1 MKWNKYTIE
10 AKTSAEDAIISLL
23 MSLGI
28 EGVEIEDDVP
38 LTKKELEAMFV
49 DPDAK
54 ELLPDTVQ
62 IEEGA
67 RISFYLRVTD
77 DEDNISLRQENSDT
91 VDASYTIH
99 DKLWSNDEIKN
110 LLLKLHTELKELSNR
125 IDIGSGEITTDSTEQ
140 SEWIDKWK
148 DYYKPML
155 VSNILIIPYWEEIP
169 QEYISDIEN
178 GSIHVVKLNPGS
190 AFGSGS
196 HDTTRLCIDG
206 IRRYIDKNAK
216 AAKIIDIGAG
226 SGILGFSALCNGAS
240 YVYSVELDPAC
251 EHIMMENMELNGV
264 DYKSF
269 VIGIGNILE
278 DEKMR
283 IDAGSDYDILVANIL
298 APVTV
303 TLAGKGMADSL
314 VKKGGYFIT
323 SGIAK
328 HRESEVLSAFY
339 NNSSWKIVDEKTTDD
354 WVLLVA
360 ERL

>member
-10 AKTSAEDAIISLL
+10 TKTEAEDEIISLL

-54 ELLPDTVQ
+54 ELMPDTVQ

-67 RISFYLRVTD
+67 RISFYLRITE
-77 DEDNISLRQENSDT
+77 DEDSETLCIDSSDT

-110 LLLKLHTELKELSNR
+110 LLIKLHSGLKNLSKR
-125 IDIGSGEITTDSTEQ
+125 KDIGSGIITTDSTEQ

-169 QEYISDIEN
+169 GEYQSEIEQ
-178 GSIHVVKLNPGS
+178 GKIHVVKLNPGS

-196 HDTTRLCIDG
+196 HETTRLCVDG
-206 IRRYIDKNAK
+206 IRKYLNHGDKM
-216 AAKIIDIGAG
+216 IDIGAG

-240 YVYSVELDPAC
+240 HVYSVELDPAC
-251 EHIMMENMELNGV
+251 KHIMAENMKLNDV
-264 DYKSF
+264 DDKAF
-269 VIGIGNILE
+269 EIGIGNILE
-278 DEKMR
+278 DEKMKD
-283 IDAGSDYDILVANIL
+283 DAGSDYDILVANIL

-303 TLAGKGMADSL
+303 TLSKNGMADSL
-314 VKKGGYFIT
+314 VKKGGFFIT
-323 SGIAK
+323 SGIAR
-328 HRESEVLSAFY
+328 HREGEVLSAFA
-339 NNSSWKIVDEKTTDD
+339 NNDNWKIIDKESTDD
-354 WVLLVA
+354 WTLLVA